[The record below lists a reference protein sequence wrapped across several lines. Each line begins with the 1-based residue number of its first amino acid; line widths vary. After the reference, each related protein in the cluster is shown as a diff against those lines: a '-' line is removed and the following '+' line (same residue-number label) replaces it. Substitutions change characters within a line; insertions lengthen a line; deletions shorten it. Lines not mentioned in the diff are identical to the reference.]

1 MNNAV
6 QEMIQEIISM
16 LNDEM
21 EYGMYEH
28 PLNCVA
34 KVPLNNF
41 FKAIGELNALLT
53 IIKYAE
59 NESRMDEYES
69 RMGEQR

>member
-16 LNDEM
+16 LCDEM
-21 EYGMYEH
+21 EYGIYSD

-34 KVPLNNF
+34 KVPIDNF
-41 FKAIGELNALLT
+41 FKAVGTLKALLA
-53 IIKYAE
+53 ILKGAE
-59 NESRMDEYES
+59 NENNSCD
-69 RMGEQR
+69 